1 MASTWHIGKREIAS
15 RVLVAPMS
23 GITDLP
29 FRRVLARFAP
39 GYVVSE
45 MVAGKEFAEGDAHA
59 ELRAAGSGEFDP
71 FVIQL
76 VGREPAHMA
85 AGARRAEELGADIV
99 DINMGCPARKVTSGL
114 CGSALMRD
122 LDHAA
127 AIIDATVC
135 ATSVP
140 VTLKMRLG
148 WDHESLNAPE
158 LARIAE
164 GLGVQQITVH
174 GRTRCQFYE
183 GTTDWLAVRP
193 VVDATSLPV
202 CVNGDIASGADA
214 RAALDQ
220 SGAAAVM
227 VGRSLVGRPW
237 LLADIRRGLGE
248 PVAHTAYD
256 PAEVAVAHYRDLLD
270 HHGER
275 KGVRHGRKHVIGY
288 LEHAGAPGDL
298 RDRLVR
304 CPDPEEVV
312 AGLREA
318 FALRLAA

>member
-1 MASTWHIGKREIAS
+1 MALTWHIGKREIGS

-29 FRRVLARFAP
+29 FRRVLARFSP

-76 VGREPAHMA
+76 VGRDPAHMA

-99 DINMGCPARKVTSGL
+99 DINMGCPARKVTSGQ

-122 LDHAA
+122 LNHAA
-127 AIIDATVC
+127 AIIDATVR
-135 ATSVP
+135 ATSLP

-148 WDHESLNAPE
+148 WDDNSLNAPE
-158 LARIAE
+158 LALIAE
-164 GLGVQQITVH
+164 DLGIQQITVH

-183 GTTDWLAVRP
+183 GKADWRAVRR
-193 VVDATSLPV
+193 VGESTSLPV

-214 RAALDQ
+214 RAALEQ

-248 PVAHTAYD
+248 SVAHTPFD
-256 PAEVAVAHYRDLLD
+256 PAEVAIAHYRDLLE

-275 KGVRHGRKHVIGY
+275 KGVKHGRKHVIGY
-288 LEHAGAPGDL
+288 LEHAGAPQAFKN
-298 RDRLVR
+298 RLVR
-304 CPDPEEVV
+304 CPDPENVV

-318 FALRLAA
+318 FARRMAA

>member
-1 MASTWHIGKREIAS
+1 MASAWHIGKLEIAS

-23 GITDLP
+23 GITDLT

-59 ELRAAGSGEFDP
+59 EFRAAGSGEFDP

-76 VGREPAHMA
+76 VGRDPKHMA

-99 DINMGCPARKVTSGL
+99 DLNMGCPARKVTSGL

-122 LDHAA
+122 LNHAA
-127 AIIDATVC
+127 AIIDATVRG
-135 ATSVP
+135 TSLP

-158 LARIAE
+158 LARMAE
-164 GLGVQQITVH
+164 DLGVQQITVH

-183 GTTDWLAVRP
+183 GTADWRAVQP
-193 VVDATSLPV
+193 VVEATSLPV
-202 CVNGDIASGADA
+202 CVNGDVASGADA
-214 RAALDQ
+214 RQALEK
-220 SGAAAVM
+220 SGASAVM

-248 PVAHTAYD
+248 PVAHTPYN

-270 HHGER
+270 HHGAR
-275 KGVRHGRKHVIGY
+275 KGVKHGRKHIIGY